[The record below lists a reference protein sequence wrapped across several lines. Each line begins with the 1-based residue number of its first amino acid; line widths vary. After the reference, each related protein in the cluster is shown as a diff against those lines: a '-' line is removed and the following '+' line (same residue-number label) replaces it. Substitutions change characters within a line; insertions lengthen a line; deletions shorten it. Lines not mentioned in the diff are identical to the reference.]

1 MKHKFLFFLLLV
13 AFKVRSQT
21 MTPNTINNGG
31 GYSSTMEWSMG
42 ESVSIAN
49 FIASG
54 YSLNTGVLQ
63 PMTSIVT
70 SINEYGPAVFGNQI
84 MIGPNPTSNL
94 LHIKARFNQV
104 GSLSLQLIDAKSSI
118 MFTQDAGTIFSSYDK
133 DILMENYPSGIFY
146 MKVYF
151 KPITG
156 IAKTGIYKIIKL

>member
-31 GYSSTMEWSMG
+31 GYSNTMEWSMG

-70 SINEYGPAVFGNQI
+70 AINEYGPVVFGNQI
-84 MIGPNPTSNL
+84 TIGPNPTSNL
-94 LHIKARFNQV
+94 LHIKARFNQS
-104 GSLSLQLIDAKSSI
+104 GNLSFQLIDAKSTI
-118 MFTQDAGTIFSSYDK
+118 VFTQEAGTIFSSYEK

-151 KPITG
+151 KPSEGNT
-156 IAKTGIYKIIKL
+156 KMGIYKIIKL

>member
-63 PMTSIVT
+63 PMNIFFTH
-70 SINEYGPAVFGNQI
+70 
-84 MIGPNPTSNL
+84 
-94 LHIKARFNQV
+94 LHMSSFN
-104 GSLSLQLIDAKSSI
+104 A
-118 MFTQDAGTIFSSYDK
+118 
-133 DILMENYPSGIFY
+133 
-146 MKVYF
+146 
-151 KPITG
+151 
-156 IAKTGIYKIIKL
+156 